1 MAKRSPAKKK
11 RSPALSGRPAPAKKK
26 RLVYAGAEREG
37 GSFSARQG
45 GMMDSLGGMMSE
57 PMSRGMER
65 PMMESMV
72 RNGSTPKGSMPMTK
86 PLLRGKRK
94 TRKSKRKSYGR

>member
-11 RSPALSGRPAPAKKK
+11 RSPAKKK
-26 RLVYAGAEREG
+26 RIVYAGAEREG

-86 PLLRGKRK
+86 PLKRGKRK